1 MKNLNYRQINPAEI
15 KDNLIR
21 LIASD
26 WMLVTAGTRE
36 KFNTMTA
43 NWGGMGYLWNKNVA
57 FVFVRPERYTYG
69 FIESTEGFT
78 LTFFDENYRDAL
90 NLCGTKSGRD
100 CDKMAEAG
108 LTPLFTGSGLPAF
121 AEARIVVECRKL
133 YSAQLT
139 REAFLDDGP
148 LKTHYNTKD
157 GLHRLY
163 IAEIERVWLR
173 KSES

>member
-1 MKNLNYRQINPAEI
+1 MKKLGFTQIAPAGI

-43 NWGGMGYLWNKNVA
+43 NWGGTGYLWNKNVV

-78 LTFFDENYRDAL
+78 LTFFDEKYRDAL
-90 NLCGTKSGRD
+90 NLCGAKSGRD
-100 CDKMAEAG
+100 CDKVTETG
-108 LTPLFTGSGLPAF
+108 LTPHFTELSYPAF
-121 AEARIVVECRKL
+121 NEARLVLECRKL
-133 YSAQLT
+133 YATQLE
-139 REAFLDDGP
+139 RDQFLDQEP
-148 LKTHYNTKD
+148 LKSHYNTK
-157 GLHRLY
+157 GGMHKMY
-163 IAEIERVWLR
+163 IAEIVKVWIR
-173 KSES
+173 RT

>member
-1 MKNLNYRQINPAEI
+1 MTERMKEVKASDLT
-15 KDNLIR
+15 DNLIR

-43 NWGGMGYLWNKNVA
+43 SWGGMGHLWNRNVA
-57 FVFVRPERYTYG
+57 FVFVRRERYTYD
-69 FIESTEGFT
+69 FIESAEGFT

-100 CDKMAEAG
+100 CDKVAEAG
-108 LTPLFTGSGLPAF
+108 LTPFFTGSGLPAF
-121 AEARIVVECRKL
+121 AEARIIIECRKL

-139 REAFLDDGP
+139 REAFIDSEP
-148 LKTHYNTKD
+148 LNKHYSAEDK
-157 GLHRLY
+157 LHKMY
-163 IAEIERVWLR
+163 IAEIVRVW
-173 KSES
+173 KK